1 MALSSQRAFGGGKD
15 WSARWRNVLEKP
27 FCILQEARNCAIRV
41 STHRCDFPLNKGW
54 TTSVGAPI
62 LNRRSIYTLAVEFPQ
77 TKANEMP
84 ERPPQSST
92 LAEPPHP
99 PGVINCA
106 AYADGVRV
114 ANVAIADISEELK
127 HEDRFVWVG
136 LFEPDEQLL
145 REIQEEFQLH
155 DLAIEDAH
163 SAHQRPKLEPYGNTL
178 FVVLRTAHLAGEPQH
193 VEFAETHVF
202 VGPRFVVSVRHGSL
216 QSHVGLRARC
226 EASKHLLAKG
236 PGFVLYALMDFV
248 VDQYFP
254 ILEALEERVV
264 ELEEV
269 VLDEKFIQQTTSRI
283 YHLKRELLSIKR
295 AVSPLVD
302 ISSRLMRFDV
312 ELIPEGTKPYF
323 RHVYDH
329 AMRINEMADT
339 LREVLATALNAN
351 LSVISVSQNKD
362 TKRLA
367 AWAAIIAAPT
377 AIAGI
382 YGMNF
387 ESMPELHWRYGYAL
401 VIGIILVVCTVLW
414 LGFKR
419 SGWL

>member
-1 MALSSQRAFGGGKD
+1 M
-15 WSARWRNVLEKP
+15 
-27 FCILQEARNCAIRV
+27 QEGI
-41 STHRCDFPLNKGW
+41 
-54 TTSVGAPI
+54 
-62 LNRRSIYTLAVEFPQ
+62 
-77 TKANEMP
+77 
-84 ERPPQSST
+84 PQSLT
-92 LAEPPHP
+92 LPEVPKR

-106 AYADGVRV
+106 SYAQGVRV
-114 ANVAIADISEELK
+114 ANVVIADISEELK

-145 REIQEEFQLH
+145 REIQEEFALH

-163 SAHQRPKLEPYGNTL
+163 DAHQRPKLEQYGNCL
-178 FVVLRTAHLAGEPQH
+178 FVVLRTAHLAGEPPH
-193 VEFAETHVF
+193 VEFGETHVF
-202 VGPRFVVSVRHGSL
+202 VGERFVVSVRHGSL

-226 EASKHLLAKG
+226 EASQQLLAKG

-254 ILEALEERVV
+254 ILEALQEKVV

-283 YHLKRELLSIKR
+283 YHLKRELLFIKR

-302 ISSRLMRFDV
+302 VSSRLMRFDLDLV
-312 ELIPEGTKPYF
+312 PEDTKPYF
-323 RHVYDH
+323 RDVYDH
-329 AMRINEMADT
+329 ALRINETADT
-339 LREVLATALNAN
+339 LREVLATALAAN
-351 LSVISVSQNKD
+351 LSIISVSQNKD

-387 ESMPELHWRYGYAL
+387 EFMPELGWRYGYGVAL
-401 VIGIILVVCTVLW
+401 AAIAVVCSGLW

>member
-1 MALSSQRAFGGGKD
+1 MQEGIHQSVAL
-15 WSARWRNVLEKP
+15 
-27 FCILQEARNCAIRV
+27 
-41 STHRCDFPLNKGW
+41 
-54 TTSVGAPI
+54 
-62 LNRRSIYTLAVEFPQ
+62 
-77 TKANEMP
+77 P
-84 ERPPQSST
+84 EVPKR
-92 LAEPPHP
+92 

-106 AYADGVRV
+106 SYAQGVRV
-114 ANVAIADISEELK
+114 ANVEIADISEELK

-136 LFEPDEQLL
+136 LSEPDENLL
-145 REIQEEFQLH
+145 REIQEEFGLH

-163 SAHQRPKLEPYGNTL
+163 CAHQRPKLEQYENSL

-193 VEFAETHVF
+193 VEFGETHIF

-216 QSHVGLRARC
+216 LSHAGLRARC
-226 EASKHLLAKG
+226 EASRHLLAKG

-254 ILEALEERVV
+254 ILEALEEKVV

-269 VLDEKFIQQTTSRI
+269 VLNEKFIQNTTSRI

-302 ISSRLMRFDV
+302 VCSRLMRFDLDLV
-312 ELIPEGTKPYF
+312 PEDTKPYF
-323 RHVYDH
+323 RDVYDH
-329 AMRINEMADT
+329 AMRINETADT
-339 LREVLATALNAN
+339 LREVLATALDAN
-351 LSVISVSQNKD
+351 LSIISVSQNKD

-387 ESMPELHWRYGYAL
+387 QYMPELGWKYGYGLALGAIAL
-401 VIGIILVVCTVLW
+401 VCSGLW

>member
-1 MALSSQRAFGGGKD
+1 MGIVSLSCC
-15 WSARWRNVLEKP
+15 ARHTWPVN
-27 FCILQEARNCAIRV
+27 
-41 STHRCDFPLNKGW
+41 
-54 TTSVGAPI
+54 
-62 LNRRSIYTLAVEFPQ
+62 
-77 TKANEMP
+77 
-84 ERPPQSST
+84 
-92 LAEPPHP
+92 
-99 PGVINCA
+99 
-106 AYADGVRV
+106 
-114 ANVAIADISEELK
+114 
-127 HEDRFVWVG
+127 
-136 LFEPDEQLL
+136 
-145 REIQEEFQLH
+145 
-155 DLAIEDAH
+155 
-163 SAHQRPKLEPYGNTL
+163 
-178 FVVLRTAHLAGEPQH
+178 PQH
-193 VEFAETHVF
+193 VEFGETHLF

-216 QSHVGLRARC
+216 QSHVGLRERC

-254 ILEALEERVV
+254 ILEALEEKVV

-269 VLDEKFIQQTTSRI
+269 VLDEKFIHETTSRI

-302 ISSRLMRFDV
+302 ICSRLMRFDLALLS
-312 ELIPEGTKPYF
+312 EDTKPYY
-323 RHVYDH
+323 RDVYDH

-339 LREVLATALNAN
+339 LREVLATALDAN

-387 ESMPELHWRYGYAL
+387 QYMPELGWKYGYETVL
-401 VIGIILVVCTVLW
+401 VGMAAVCSGLW

>member
-1 MALSSQRAFGGGKD
+1 MKT
-15 WSARWRNVLEKP
+15 
-27 FCILQEARNCAIRV
+27 V
-41 STHRCDFPLNKGW
+41 S
-54 TTSVGAPI
+54 
-62 LNRRSIYTLAVEFPQ
+62 
-77 TKANEMP
+77 
-84 ERPPQSST
+84 PQSPT
-92 LAEPPHP
+92 LPEVRHGEKR
-99 PGVINCA
+99 PGVIDSA
-106 AYADGVRV
+106 AYAQGVRV
-114 ANVAIADISEELK
+114 ADVEIADISEQLK

-136 LFEPDEQLL
+136 LYEPEEKLL
-145 REIQEEFQLH
+145 REIQEEFGLH

-163 SAHQRPKLEPYGNTL
+163 SAHQRPKLEQYDNCL

-193 VEFAETHVF
+193 VEFGETHVF
-202 VGPRFVVSVRHGSL
+202 VGLRYVVSVRHGSL

-226 EASKHLLAKG
+226 EASQRLLAKG

-248 VDQYFP
+248 VDQYLP
-254 ILEALEERVV
+254 IVEALEEQVV

-269 VLDEKFIQQTTSRI
+269 LFGEKFVQETTSRI

-302 ISSRLMRFDV
+302 VCSRLMRFDLDLV
-312 ELIPEGTKPYF
+312 PEDTKPYF
-323 RHVYDH
+323 RDVYDH
-329 AMRINEMADT
+329 AIRINEMVDT
-339 LREVLATALNAN
+339 LRELLATALEAN
-351 LSVISVSQNKD
+351 LSIISVSQNKD

-387 ESMPELHWRYGYAL
+387 QFMPELGWRYGYWVVL
-401 VIGIILVVCTVLW
+401 GVIAVVCSGLW

>member
-1 MALSSQRAFGGGKD
+1 MQEE
-15 WSARWRNVLEKP
+15 VLQSGIIPEVP
-27 FCILQEARNCAIRV
+27 SRPGVVNCA
-41 STHRCDFPLNKGW
+41 S
-54 TTSVGAPI
+54 
-62 LNRRSIYTLAVEFPQ
+62 
-77 TKANEMP
+77 
-84 ERPPQSST
+84 
-92 LAEPPHP
+92 
-99 PGVINCA
+99 
-106 AYADGVRV
+106 YAQGVRV

-127 HEDRFVWVG
+127 HEGRFVWVG

-145 REIQEEFQLH
+145 GEIQEEFGLH

-163 SAHQRPKLEPYGNTL
+163 SAHQRPKLEQYGDSL

-193 VEFAETHVF
+193 VEFGETHVF
-202 VGPRFVVSVRHGSL
+202 VGPRYVVSVRHGSL
-216 QSHVGLRARC
+216 KSHVGLRARC
-226 EASKHLLAKG
+226 EASQHLLAKG

-248 VDQYFP
+248 VDQYCP
-254 ILEALEERVV
+254 ILEELEEKVV

-302 ISSRLMRFDV
+302 ISSRLMRFDLD
-312 ELIPEGTKPYF
+312 LIPEDTKPYF
-323 RHVYDH
+323 RDVYDH

-339 LREVLATALNAN
+339 LREVLATALDAN

-387 ESMPELHWRYGYAL
+387 QFMPELGWRYGYEEVLVGMAAL
-401 VIGIILVVCTVLW
+401 CGGLW
-414 LGFKR
+414 VGFKR

>member
-1 MALSSQRAFGGGKD
+1 MVKES
-15 WSARWRNVLEKP
+15 
-27 FCILQEARNCAIRV
+27 
-41 STHRCDFPLNKGW
+41 
-54 TTSVGAPI
+54 
-62 LNRRSIYTLAVEFPQ
+62 
-77 TKANEMP
+77 
-84 ERPPQSST
+84 
-92 LAEPPHP
+92 
-99 PGVINCA
+99 
-106 AYADGVRV
+106 
-114 ANVAIADISEELK
+114 
-127 HEDRFVWVG
+127 
-136 LFEPDEQLL
+136 
-145 REIQEEFQLH
+145 
-155 DLAIEDAH
+155 
-163 SAHQRPKLEPYGNTL
+163 
-178 FVVLRTAHLAGEPQH
+178 QH
-193 VEFAETHVF
+193 VEFGETHVF

-254 ILEALEERVV
+254 ILEALEEKVV

-269 VLDEKFIQQTTSRI
+269 VLDEKFIHETTSRI

-302 ISSRLMRFDV
+302 ICSRLMRFD
-312 ELIPEGTKPYF
+312 LDLLPEETKPYF
-323 RHVYDH
+323 RDVYDH

-339 LREVLATALNAN
+339 LREVLATALDAN

-387 ESMPELHWRYGYAL
+387 EYMPELGWRYGYFVASGQSPRCAAGCGWGSSGRVGYRKKAKHHWTTFSKKNPSGITRTKRNGKLLSCVGIPAGRLGGHKAL
-401 VIGIILVVCTVLW
+401 FFFLQELQSLENRLAKACPCFERLSRVGDVRRCGDG
-414 LGFKR
+414 LGR
-419 SGWL
+419 DRPRG

>member
-1 MALSSQRAFGGGKD
+1 M
-15 WSARWRNVLEKP
+15 
-27 FCILQEARNCAIRV
+27 QEGI
-41 STHRCDFPLNKGW
+41 
-54 TTSVGAPI
+54 
-62 LNRRSIYTLAVEFPQ
+62 
-77 TKANEMP
+77 
-84 ERPPQSST
+84 PQSLT
-92 LAEPPHP
+92 IAEVPKR

-106 AYADGVRV
+106 SYAQGVRV
-114 ANVAIADISEELK
+114 ANVVIADISEELK

-136 LFEPDEQLL
+136 LFEPDEKLL

-163 SAHQRPKLEPYGNTL
+163 SAHQRPKLEQYGNTL

-226 EASKHLLAKG
+226 EASRHLLAKG

-254 ILEALEERVV
+254 ILEALEE
-264 ELEEV
+264 EEV
-269 VLDEKFIQQTTSRI
+269 VLDERFIHEATSRI
-283 YHLKRELLSIKR
+283 YHLKRGLLSIKR
-295 AVSPLVD
+295 VVSPLVD

-312 ELIPEGTKPYF
+312 ELIPEDTKPYF
-323 RHVYDH
+323 RDVYDH

-339 LREVLATALNAN
+339 LREVLATALDAN

-387 ESMPELHWRYGYAL
+387 QFMPELGWRYGYEVTLGAMAVL
-401 VIGIILVVCTVLW
+401 CVALW

>member
-1 MALSSQRAFGGGKD
+1 
-15 WSARWRNVLEKP
+15 
-27 FCILQEARNCAIRV
+27 
-41 STHRCDFPLNKGW
+41 
-54 TTSVGAPI
+54 
-62 LNRRSIYTLAVEFPQ
+62 
-77 TKANEMP
+77 MP
-84 ERPPQSST
+84 EGPPLSCA
-92 LAEPPHP
+92 LAEVPKR

-106 AYADGVRV
+106 SYARGVRV

-136 LFEPDEQLL
+136 LFEPDRELL
-145 REIQEEFQLH
+145 NEIQEEFGLH

-163 SAHQRPKLEPYGNTL
+163 TAHQRPKLEQYGNCL
-178 FVVLRTAHLAGEPQH
+178 FVVLQTVHLAGEPQR
-193 VEFAETHVF
+193 VEFGETHVF

-226 EASKHLLAKG
+226 EASRDLLAKG

-254 ILEALEERVV
+254 VLEALEEKVV

-269 VLDEKFIQQTTSRI
+269 ILDEKFIQETTSRI
-283 YHLKRELLSIKR
+283 YHLKRELLAIKR

-302 ISSRLMRFDV
+302 ISSRLMRFDLDMV
-312 ELIPEGTKPYF
+312 PEDTKPYF
-323 RHVYDH
+323 RDVYDH
-329 AMRINEMADT
+329 AMRINETADT
-339 LREVLATALNAN
+339 LREVLSTALNAN
-351 LSVISVSQNKD
+351 LSIISVSQNKD

-387 ESMPELHWRYGYAL
+387 ENMPELGWQYGYWAVL
-401 VIGIILVVCTVLW
+401 GAIVVLCSALW

>member
-1 MALSSQRAFGGGKD
+1 MPKA
-15 WSARWRNVLEKP
+15 
-27 FCILQEARNCAIRV
+27 
-41 STHRCDFPLNKGW
+41 
-54 TTSVGAPI
+54 APES
-62 LNRRSIYTLAVEFPQ
+62 RTL
-77 TKANEMP
+77 P
-84 ERPPQSST
+84 EVPKR
-92 LAEPPHP
+92 

-106 AYADGVRV
+106 SYAQGVRV

-136 LFEPDEQLL
+136 LFEPDRELL
-145 REIQEEFQLH
+145 NEIQEEFGLH

-163 SAHQRPKLEPYGNTL
+163 TAHQRPKLEQYGNCL
-178 FVVLRTAHLAGEPQH
+178 FVVLQTVHLTGEPQH
-193 VEFAETHVF
+193 VEFGETHVF
-202 VGPRFVVSVRHGSL
+202 FGPRFVVSVRHGSL

-226 EASKHLLAKG
+226 EASRDLLAKG

-254 ILEALEERVV
+254 VLEALEEKVV

-269 VLDEKFIQQTTSRI
+269 ILDEKFIQETTSRI

-302 ISSRLMRFDV
+302 ISSRLMRFDLDLV
-312 ELIPEGTKPYF
+312 PEDTKPYF
-323 RHVYDH
+323 RDVYDH
-329 AMRINEMADT
+329 ALRINETADT
-339 LREVLATALNAN
+339 LREVLSTALNAN
-351 LSVISVSQNKD
+351 LSIISVSQNKD

-387 ESMPELHWRYGYAL
+387 EHMPELGWQYGYWAVL
-401 VIGIILVVCTVLW
+401 GAIAVVCSALW